1 MDKYLKDFKYR
12 LGGLDPDVPTL
23 EDDIAPITLFQL
35 ATHMSG
41 LGRDWPAGTAAN
53 WPYEVSG
60 GGPPPSNGRAFPTY
74 EDVMGDLPKHHLV
87 SYPGT
92 YPSYSNTGVAI
103 LGLALA
109 AASSA
114 ADGNDTVITH
124 AELLQRDIFGPMG
137 LNGSHF
143 LAIDKNQDSI
153 VVSSVLPEVVVSP
166 FWPICYVCI
175 ALDGCCVGRRLL
187 ECDEPVRWSILHP
200 FRFHRPHS
208 ILAEPSTP

>member
-1 MDKYLKDFKYR
+1 MVRNVKNRPSQAAEAEAGRRDDPVSKYLKDFKYR
-12 LGGLDPDVPTL
+12 LDGLDPEGLHP
-23 EDDIAPITLFQL
+23 EPSSAPITLFQL

-41 LGRDWPAGTAAN
+41 LGRDWPPGSAAN

-60 GGPPPSNGRAFPTY
+60 GGPPPRNGLPFPTY

-87 SYPGT
+87 SSPWT
-92 YPSYSNTGVAI
+92 YPSYSNTGIGI

-109 AASSA
+109 AASTA
-114 ADGNDTVITH
+114 ADGDDVVITH

-143 LAIDKNQDSI
+143 LATTENRDSV

-166 FWPICYVCI
+166 PCAFC
-175 ALDGCCVGRRLL
+175 
-187 ECDEPVRWSILHP
+187 EC
-200 FRFHRPHS
+200 
-208 ILAEPSTP
+208 ASTIPDT

>member
-1 MDKYLKDFKYR
+1 MSGPLHNLCFGVPGSHEGIRDDPVEKHLKDFKYR
-12 LGGLDPDVPTL
+12 LDGLDPEGPQLEADV
-23 EDDIAPITLFQL
+23 APITLFQL

-41 LGRDWPAGTAAN
+41 LGRDWPPGSAAN

-74 EDVMGDLPKHHLV
+74 EGVMDDLPKHHLV

-92 YPSYSNTGVAI
+92 YPSYSNTGIGI

-109 AASSA
+109 AASSKV
-114 ADGNDTVITH
+114 DGDDTTITH

-143 LAIDKNQDSI
+143 LATEENKNSI
-153 VVSSVLPEVVVSP
+153 VVSSALPAVVVGP
-166 FWPICYVCI
+166 FMLLPVYV
-175 ALDGCCVGRRLL
+175 
-187 ECDEPVRWSILHP
+187 
-200 FRFHRPHS
+200 
-208 ILAEPSTP
+208 LAPDACFAG